1 MKKRIASK
9 ELSGVLVLIVT
20 ILFLQTVI
28 FLFRPAGNSDSS
40 GKSLA
45 TQNQEQSGN
54 VRSSQ
59 FKTTQNRSVSHNIG
73 SGLSNDSK
81 PSYETSTYN
90 RSTHNNSAQNN
101 SADNKLNSL
110 EKNSKSSMQPSANGA
125 VAELFLFDPNTVS
138 LVELTRLGMSEKQAA
153 VVINY
158 RSKGGVFRDKEDF
171 RKIYSVSDQLYSK
184 VQDYIVIRQNE
195 SKLHQSGDSVKHSG
209 NNSKQSGNDFK
220 QSEANFASAG
230 TYQNVGREW
239 REEEFLLEL
248 NGADSADLTKLK
260 GIGPYYASKILR
272 YRERLG
278 GFVHPGQLT
287 EITGIDSVRYM
298 MFSGNVFVDTT
309 KVEKRDLATATYSQ
323 LASNPYIG
331 SYMARSIIRYI
342 ERNQGQK
349 ISITELLVKNIIKNE
364 LYNIL
369 RIYFR

>member
-101 SADNKLNSL
+101 STDNKLNSL

-138 LVELTRLGMSEKQAA
+138 LVELTRLGMTEKQAN

-184 VQDYIVIRQNE
+184 VQDYIII
-195 SKLHQSGDSVKHSG
+195 KQSAENIKHSG
-209 NNSKQSGNDFK
+209 NNSKQSGKEFN

-230 TYQNVGREW
+230 IYQNVGRQW
-239 REEEFLLEL
+239 KEEEFLLEL

-287 EITGIDSVRYM
+287 EITGIDSVRFM
-298 MFSGNVFVDTT
+298 MFAGNIFVDTT
-309 KVEKRDLATATYSQ
+309 KVEKRDLTTATYSQ

>member
-9 ELSGVLVLIVT
+9 ELSGVLVLIIT
-20 ILFLQTVI
+20 ILFLQTII
-28 FLFRPAGNSDSS
+28 FLFR
-40 GKSLA
+40 
-45 TQNQEQSGN
+45 
-54 VRSSQ
+54 SSQ
-59 FKTTQNRSVSHNIG
+59 DMSSQSMSSNLNSSP
-73 SGLSNDSK
+73 GLSNDSK
-81 PSYETSTYN
+81 SSYETSTYN
-90 RSTHNNSAQNN
+90 RSAHSNSTA
-101 SADNKLNSL
+101 NKFTTV
-110 EKNSKSSMQPSANGA
+110 EKNSRSSKQTFAKED
-125 VAELFLFDPNTVS
+125 VTELFLFDPNTVS
-138 LVELTRLGMSEKQAA
+138 LAELTRLGMSEKQAN

-158 RSKGGVFRDKEDF
+158 RSKGGVFRNKEDF

-184 VQDYIVIRQNE
+184 VQDYIVI
-195 SKLHQSGDSVKHSG
+195 KQSADNIKHSG

-298 MFSGNVFVDTT
+298 MFAGNVFVDTT

-342 ERNQGQK
+342 ERNQGQR
-349 ISITELLVKNIIKNE
+349 ISITELLVKNIIKSE

>member
-9 ELSGVLVLIVT
+9 ELSGVLVLIIT
-20 ILFLQTVI
+20 ILFLQTII

-59 FKTTQNRSVSHNIG
+59 FKTTQNRSVSHSIG
-73 SGLSNDSK
+73 SGSSNDSK
-81 PSYETSTYN
+81 SKYERSTYN
-90 RSTHNNSAQNN
+90 SSAANNLST
-101 SADNKLNSL
+101 L
-110 EKNSKSSMQPSANGA
+110 EKDSKGSIQTSAKGA

-138 LVELTRLGMSEKQAA
+138 LPELTRLGMSEKQAT

-158 RSKGGVFRDKEDF
+158 RSKGGVFRNKEDF
-171 RKIYSVSDQLYSK
+171 RKIYSVSDQLFLK
-184 VQDYIVIRQNE
+184 VQDYIVINQKE
-195 SKLHQSGDSVKHSG
+195 SKLHQSGDNIKHSG

-230 TYQNVGREW
+230 IYQNVGRQW

-248 NGADSADLTKLK
+248 NGADSADLVKLK

-287 EITGIDSVRYM
+287 EITGIDSVRYL
-298 MFSGNVFVDTT
+298 MFAGNVFVDTT
-309 KVEKRDLATATYSQ
+309 KVERRDLSTATYSQ

-331 SYMARSIIRYI
+331 SYMARSILRYI

-349 ISITELLVKNIIKNE
+349 ISITELLVKNIIKSE

-369 RIYFR
+369 RIYFK

>member
-45 TQNQEQSGN
+45 TQNQEQSGK

-59 FKTTQNRSVSHNIG
+59 LKTTQNRSVSHNIG

-81 PSYETSTYN
+81 PSYETTTQNS
-90 RSTHNNSAQNN
+90 STHNSSIQSSA
-101 SADNKLNSL
+101 K
-110 EKNSKSSMQPSANGA
+110 GA
-125 VAELFLFDPNTVS
+125 VAELFQFDPNTVS
-138 LVELTRLGMSEKQAA
+138 LAELTRLGMSEKQAA

-342 ERNQGQK
+342 ERNQGQR
-349 ISITELLVKNIIKNE
+349 ISITELLVKNIIKSE